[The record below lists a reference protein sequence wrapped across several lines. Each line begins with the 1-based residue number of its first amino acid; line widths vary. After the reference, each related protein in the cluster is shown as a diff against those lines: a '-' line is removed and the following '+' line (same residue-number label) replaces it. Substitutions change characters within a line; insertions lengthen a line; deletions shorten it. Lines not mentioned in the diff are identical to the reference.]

1 MLGEHPEELEQP
13 RDVLSADPHAGVR
26 DLELQETGSVPLQ
39 LSGLDSDA
47 SALREFERIGDQVD
61 QHLLDALI
69 VRQVRDAEC
78 RWSAVDAEVD
88 VLLGSLESEDV
99 FDVFEQVTQLER
111 IDVWLEGICIE
122 LRHIEDVIDKVH

>member
-39 LSGLDSDA
+39 LSDLDSDA

-69 VRQVRDAEC
+69 VRHVRGAEC

-88 VLLGSLESEDV
+88 VLLCSLESEDV
-99 FDVFEQVTQLER
+99 VDVFEQVTQLER
-111 IDVWLEGICIE
+111 IDVWLEGVRIE
-122 LRHIEDVIDKVH
+122 LRHIEDVIY

>member
-13 RDVLSADPHAGVR
+13 RDVLSADPHAGIR
-26 DLELQETGSVPLQ
+26 DRELQEAGSVPLQ
-39 LSGLDSDA
+39 LPDLDSDA

-69 VRQVRDAEC
+69 VRQVRGAEC

-99 FDVFEQVTQLER
+99 VDVFEQVTQLER
-111 IDVWLEGICIE
+111 VDVWLESVRIE
-122 LRHIEDVIDKVH
+122 L